1 MHTARYTSV
10 ALLSVA
16 VLTLFPTHS
25 AAGARQAKAAPA
37 PPIEAAAVLD
47 RYCAKTCHSTRT
59 HTAGFVLEG
68 QDPARADQ
76 APEMW
81 EKVVRKLRG
90 GVMPPVGA
98 PRPDGA
104 TYDALAS
111 SLERTLDRA
120 VETKP
125 NPGRVDTFHR
135 LNRAEY
141 RNAIRSLFDLDVDI
155 DEMLPSDD
163 ASYGFDN
170 MAGVLRLNQS
180 LLEQYLAVA
189 GKISQLAINPPATP
203 VTETF
208 KVSPERS
215 QNDRLDGLP
224 FGTRGGTLIRHQF
237 PQDGEYEIKILMLC
251 TTETDVPCNGALG
264 FSEPHVLEVTLDGA
278 RVKTFTLEPAKRDYR
293 ASDAG
298 VSQSYGFETKIAVK
312 AGPRDLGVTFLK
324 TIPSVEYVRNGY
336 RNRFERPYR
345 FNADVMSIAM
355 PYVETVVV
363 TGPFKAQGPGETPS
377 RRKVLICRPTTAA
390 EEPACA
396 RRIVTR
402 LAERAYR
409 RPVTEAEIAELLSFY
424 ERGRKDGDFEN
435 GVGMAIRRL
444 LVSLN
449 FLFRMEIDPPTKAG
463 DKPYQISDL
472 ELASRLSF
480 FLWSN
485 IPDDELRTVA
495 ARGLLRQPAVLE
507 KQVRRMLA
515 DDRAMAFVENFAGQW
530 LRLRNLAN
538 VRPSEA
544 FFPDFDTGLRDAM
557 RRETELFFQSIMRDD
572 RSVVDLI
579 TADYTFLNERLAKHY
594 GIANVKGPRFRRVTL
609 VDDRRRGL
617 LGQASVLTV
626 TSPAI
631 RTSPVQRGKWILENI
646 LGSPPPP
653 PPPAVPT
660 LPETEAGA
668 RTGPKSIRDRMAA
681 HRANPVCSAC
691 HNFIDPVGFALENYN
706 WVGQWRGVDD
716 SYTPIDA
723 SGRLPDGTTFS
734 DLKGF
739 RTALVANQDRFVKTV
754 TEKML
759 TYAMGRGVEH
769 YDMPAVRKIQRD
781 AAARQYRFSALVM
794 AIVSS
799 APFQMRRPQ

>member
-1 MHTARYTSV
+1 MHTAHYGAV
-10 ALLSVA
+10 ALLSAA
-16 VLTLFPTHS
+16 VWAALP
-25 AAGARQAKAAPA
+25 ADGIAGARQTAAAPT
-37 PPIEAAAVLD
+37 PPAAAVLD
-47 RYCAKTCHSTRT
+47 QYCGKTCHSTRT

-98 PRPDGA
+98 PRPDAA
-104 TYDALAS
+104 TYDALAA

-120 VETKP
+120 VTAKP

-141 RNAIRSLFDLDVDI
+141 RNAIRALLALDVDI

-170 MAGVLRLNQS
+170 MAGVLRLSQA

-189 GKISQLAINPPATP
+189 GKISQLAINPSATP
-203 VTETF
+203 VTDTY

-237 PQDGEYEIKILMLC
+237 RQDGEYEVRVLMLC

-278 RVKTFTLEPAKRDYR
+278 RVTTFTLQPTKRDYR

-298 VSQSYGFETKIAVK
+298 VSQSYGFETRMAVK
-312 AGPRDLGVTFLK
+312 AGARELGVTFLK

-336 RNRFERPYR
+336 RARFERPYR

-355 PYVETVVV
+355 PFVETVVV
-363 TGPFKAQGPGETPS
+363 TGPFNPLGPGDTPS
-377 RRKVLICRPTTAA
+377 RRQVFICRPATAA
-390 EEPACA
+390 EEPGCA

-409 RPVTEAEIAELLSFY
+409 RPVTEAETGEILAFY
-424 ERGRKDGDFEN
+424 DRGRKDGDFEK
-435 GVGMAIRRL
+435 GIEMAVRRL

-449 FLFRMEIDPPTKAG
+449 FLFRMELDPPTAAAG
-463 DKPYQISDL
+463 TPYRISDL

-480 FLWSN
+480 FLWSS
-485 IPDDELRTVA
+485 IPDDELRTLAV
-495 ARGLLRQPAVLE
+495 RGMLRQPAVLE

-538 VRPSEA
+538 LRPSEA
-544 FFPDFDTGLRDAM
+544 FFPDFDTGLREAM
-557 RRETELFFQSIMRDD
+557 RRETELFFQSILRED
-572 RSVVDLI
+572 RSVVDLV
-579 TADYTFLNERLAKHY
+579 TADYTFLNERMARHY
-594 GIANVKGPRFRRVTL
+594 GIPNVKGPEFRRVTL
-609 VDDRRRGL
+609 RDERRRGL
-617 LGQASVLTV
+617 LGHASVLTV

-660 LPETEAGA
+660 LTEVELGSKIE
-668 RTGPKSIRDRMAA
+668 PKSIRERMAA

-706 WVGQWRGVDD
+706 WVGQWRSVDD
-716 SYTPIDA
+716 AHTPIDA
-723 SGRLPDGTTFS
+723 SGRLPDGTTFT

-739 RTALVANQDRFVKTV
+739 RAALVTQQDRFVKTV
-754 TEKML
+754 TEKLL
-759 TYAMGRGVEH
+759 TYAMGRGVDY

-781 AAARQYRFSALVM
+781 AASQRYRFSALVM
-794 AIVSS
+794 GIVSS
-799 APFQMRRPQ
+799 APFQMRRPQS